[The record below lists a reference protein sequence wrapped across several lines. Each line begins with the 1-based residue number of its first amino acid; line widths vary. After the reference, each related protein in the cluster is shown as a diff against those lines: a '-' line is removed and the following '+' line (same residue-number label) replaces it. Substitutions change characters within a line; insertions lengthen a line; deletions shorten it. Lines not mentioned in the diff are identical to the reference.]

1 MGQISLSLSKI
12 AESTVTFPSGKGSQ
26 EVSETVSKPVWN
38 PLYLSICLSILFSLS
53 VSLCLCASLSLY
65 IISIY
70 RLLIYRLLFYHNLWD
85 VVQVLPETSIT
96 IILGRCCI
104 GSLSDAFPL
113 GLGKNINGIRRSLTT
128 PNLSQTLLLYK
139 IMIRGPTNQNHAQK
153 YHILVGLQ
161 MVYK

>member
-1 MGQISLSLSKI
+1 MGQISLSKI

-128 PNLSQTLLLYK
+128 PNLSQTLPLYK

>member
-1 MGQISLSLSKI
+1 MGQISLS
-12 AESTVTFPSGKGSQ
+12 PSFKNCSVKPPLLGRAPKRYLRQSQ
-26 EVSETVSKPVWN
+26 NQSEI
-38 PLYLSICLSILFSLS
+38 LSIYPSVCLFCFL
-53 VSLCLCASLSLY
+53 SLCLCLSVPLSLY

-128 PNLSQTLLLYK
+128 PNLSQTLPLYK